1 MKTVAARLRHAR
13 ESAGLTQRQVAEAA
27 QLKSPSHVCQIEQGD
42 DPEAAGAIK
51 SPSADVL
58 ARLAKALNVRAEWLA
73 FGSGPMRQR
82 AGRAA

>member
-13 ESAGLTQRQVAEAA
+13 ETAGLTQRQVADAA

-42 DPEAAGAIK
+42 EPAVKGAIK

-58 ARLAKALNVRAEWLA
+58 SRLAKALNVRAEWLA
-73 FGSGPMRQR
+73 FGSGPMRPR
-82 AGRAA
+82 TGKAA